1 MLAMA
6 DIEALCAAR
15 HPDPFAVLG
24 PHRQADGHLIV
35 RAMLPGAA
43 SVDVLADT
51 ATQPMVVALK
61 RHGGEGFFEGVLP
74 PQCLGVYR
82 LRVRWIVGGEAVL
95 EDPYRFGH
103 VLSDKDTWLLAE
115 GTHRRPYE
123 VLGAEP
129 CELSGVSGTR
139 FVVWAPNAWAV
150 SVVGEFN
157 HWDARRHPM
166 RLRHGGGLWE
176 LFLPGVSCGALYKYE
191 LCSREGLRLTQ
202 KADPYARAAQLRP
215 QTASIVAPLPPIVPP
230 SPVRARANA
239 IDAPISIYEVHVGS
253 WRRQAGRD
261 AFVDWDVLAET
272 LIPYASGLG
281 FTHLELLP
289 VSEHPF
295 DGSWGYQPTGL
306 YAPSA
311 RQGGPDGL
319 RRFVERCHA
328 VGLGVLLDWV
338 PAHFPTDAHGLARFD
353 GTALYEHADPREGL
367 HPDWNTLIYNYGR
380 REVCNFLAGNAL
392 YWLERF
398 GVDGLR
404 VDAVASMLYRDY
416 SRREGEW
423 IPNRDGGRDN
433 LEAIAFLRH
442 VNSLIAHERSEA
454 AMIAEESTAF
464 PRVTQPAGAGG
475 LGFRFKW
482 NLGWMNDTLR
492 YVSRD
497 PIHRAHHHGEITF
510 GLWYAFSEQ
519 FVLPISHDEVVHG
532 KGSLLGR
539 MPGDNWQQF
548 ANLRA
553 YLGFMFGHP
562 GKKLLFMG
570 CEFAQQRE
578 WNHDGELDWSLL
590 EQTPHR
596 GVQSL
601 VRDLNQLY
609 RNSPAL
615 YERDGDSQGFAW
627 LVADDAA
634 SSTFVFM
641 RRGKDPRRF
650 MMIVCHFTPLL
661 REGYRVGVPQPGR
674 YLERLN
680 TDSAYYGGS
689 DAGAP
694 HGAYESEPIPAHGH
708 THSIVLRLPPLA
720 TVFIESPT

>member
-1 MLAMA
+1 
-6 DIEALCAAR
+6 
-15 HPDPFAVLG
+15 
-24 PHRQADGHLIV
+24 
-35 RAMLPGAA
+35 
-43 SVDVLADT
+43 
-51 ATQPMVVALK
+51 
-61 RHGGEGFFEGVLP
+61 
-74 PQCLGVYR
+74 
-82 LRVRWIVGGEAVL
+82 
-95 EDPYRFGH
+95 
-103 VLSDKDTWLLAE
+103 
-115 GTHRRPYE
+115 
-123 VLGAEP
+123 
-129 CELSGVSGTR
+129 
-139 FVVWAPNAWAV
+139 
-150 SVVGEFN
+150 
-157 HWDARRHPM
+157 
-166 RLRHGGGLWE
+166 
-176 LFLPGVSCGALYKYE
+176 
-191 LCSREGLRLTQ
+191 
-202 KADPYARAAQLRP
+202 
-215 QTASIVAPLPPIVPP
+215 
-230 SPVRARANA
+230 
-239 IDAPISIYEVHVGS
+239 
-253 WRRQAGRD
+253 
-261 AFVDWDVLAET
+261 
-272 LIPYASGLG
+272 
-281 FTHLELLP
+281 
-289 VSEHPF
+289 
-295 DGSWGYQPTGL
+295 
-306 YAPSA
+306 
-311 RQGGPDGL
+311 
-319 RRFVERCHA
+319 
-328 VGLGVLLDWV
+328 
-338 PAHFPTDAHGLARFD
+338 
-353 GTALYEHADPREGL
+353 
-367 HPDWNTLIYNYGR
+367 
-380 REVCNFLAGNAL
+380 
-392 YWLERF
+392 
-398 GVDGLR
+398 
-404 VDAVASMLYRDY
+404 
-416 SRREGEW
+416 
-423 IPNRDGGRDN
+423 
-433 LEAIAFLRH
+433 
-442 VNSLIAHERSEA
+442 
-454 AMIAEESTAF
+454 
-464 PRVTQPAGAGG
+464 
-475 LGFRFKW
+475 
-482 NLGWMNDTLR
+482 MNDTLR
-492 YVSRD
+492 YIRRD

-650 MMIVCHFTPLL
+650 MVIVCHFTPLL